1 MASLPLLYVHGA
13 GPQPPAATLKK
24 QLDAILFG
32 QDAAT
37 TRLAYYADVRWGR
50 TSAERGAAASVAGP
64 SNRAARQRAI
74 LSTATHEK
82 TPTEAA
88 DAIIAATLE
97 PARRRSRAAARTRG
111 AAAGAVASPTT
122 ARDVEAAR
130 RLVERLYRQAD
141 VVASRSSV
149 PAPGVAAGI
158 TFPDPIFRIV
168 VGRFAS
174 DVVDYLYGPYAEA
187 MREPVRQ
194 ALLQGPPPKV
204 IVAHSLGTIVLYD
217 VLTEPAFSQLSVDL
231 LVTVGCPLGIGNVQN
246 RLRDRAG
253 RPNPVPP
260 SLGAWSNFA
269 DRFDPVAIDAT
280 LRDEFDPPKNFAH
293 DAGVNNPARNN
304 HDLTGYLSVAL
315 VRTAIVAATGP

>member
-1 MASLPLLYVHGA
+1 
-13 GPQPPAATLKK
+13 LKK

-32 QDAAT
+32 LDTPT
-37 TRLAYYADVRWGR
+37 TRVAYYADVRWGK
-50 TSAERGAAASVAGP
+50 TAADRGAAAAVAGP
-64 SNRAARQRAI
+64 AKTAARQRAI
-74 LSTATHEK
+74 TSSASHEK
-82 TPTEAA
+82 TPAEAA

-97 PARRRSRAAARTRG
+97 PARRRASAATRTGGVAAGVPAART
-111 AAAGAVASPTT
+111 TT
-122 ARDVEAAR
+122 ARDVQSAR
-130 RLVERLYRQAD
+130 RLVERLYAQAD
-141 VVASRSSV
+141 DVASRSSV
-149 PAPGVAAGI
+149 PPPSVAAGI
-158 TFPDPIFRIV
+158 TFPDPIFRLV

-187 MREPVRQ
+187 MRKPVRD
-194 ALLQGPPPKV
+194 ALGQGPPPKV

-231 LVTVGCPLGIGNVQN
+231 LVTVGCPLGIGNVQT
-246 RLRDRAG
+246 RLRNRAG

-269 DRFDPVAIDAT
+269 DRFDPVAIDPT

-293 DAGVNNPARNN
+293 DASVNNPARNN

-315 VRTAIVAATGP
+315 VRTAIVDATGT